1 MISYPFDRQGG
12 ERWSEALAGK
22 RPAFACVVGFTE
34 TCLIPGISAAGSTP
48 EARRYTAAGDA
59 EVLLHG
65 WSSRLPTAPEGYPSP
80 VVISRAVVQL
90 LNLPVWILDSGLG
103 EPCMGGI
110 VLGGTPARCLST
122 GRAMSTQTVSDLF
135 EQGLLWGERLAR
147 EGDYLVIG
155 ECVAGGTTTALA
167 VLLGLGFAAE
177 GLVNSSHPCCNH
189 DQKQQLVRL
198 GLTRGGLGHRATAM
212 EVVAAVGDP
221 VQPVVSGMLL
231 AASLYTPV
239 LLAGGSQMLAI
250 AALAARLAHE
260 SGIVWQANR
269 VAVGTTRWVAQDP
282 SADAAHLARLVG
294 VVPLLAS
301 TLSFAASAH
310 VPLRAYERGYVKE
323 GVGAGGLAIAAHL
336 AGIEH
341 DELLAAIEGVFERL
355 TIG

>member
-12 ERWSEALAGK
+12 ECWSNRLAG

-65 WSSRLPTAPEGYPSP
+65 QSSRLPTAPAGYPSP

-103 EPCMGGI
+103 EPCPGGV
-110 VLGGTPARCLST
+110 VLGGTPAKCLST
-122 GRAMSTQTVSDLF
+122 GRAMPTQMVRDLF

-177 GLVNSSHPCCNH
+177 GLVNSSHPRCNH
-189 DQKQQLVRL
+189 AQKQHLVRL
-198 GLTRGGLGHRATAM
+198 GLTRSGLGHRPTAM
-212 EVVAAVGDP
+212 EVIAAVGDP

-250 AALAARLAHE
+250 AALGARLAHE
-260 SGIVWQANR
+260 LGIVWQANR
-269 VAVGTTRWVAQDP
+269 VVVGTTRWVARDP
-282 SADAAHLARLVG
+282 SADAARLAHLVR
-294 VVPLLAS
+294 VPLLAS
-301 TLSFAASAH
+301 TLSFAASTHA
-310 VPLRAYERGYVKE
+310 PLRAYERGYVKE

-341 DELLAAIEGVFERL
+341 DELLAAIERVFERL
-355 TIG
+355 TAA